1 MVLFIQIQILP
12 PSMDHKWKGIIGIV
26 CKETNGHTPLNR
38 SAGKCMHFVGGM
50 S

>member
-1 MVLFIQIQILP
+1 
-12 PSMDHKWKGIIGIV
+12 MDHKWNGILDIV
-26 CKETNGHTPLNR
+26 SKETNGNDPLNN